1 MGVIVREVEAI
12 PLPVAFCFL
21 VYIILLRVFGVHIG
35 YCRRFSF
42 VVRGLNLRAMHQPLL
57 CVCVTLRLLGSSIF
71 KWIVWCV
78 FPSLI
83 TFEEKYFG

>member
-1 MGVIVREVEAI
+1 MGVIVFGVEMDLLSVV
-12 PLPVAFCFL
+12 PCFL
-21 VYIILLRVFGVHIG
+21 VYIILLRLFGVHIVH
-35 YCRRFSF
+35 CRRFSF
-42 VVRGLNLRAMHQPLL
+42 MAMGLNLRVMHRPLL

-71 KWIVWCV
+71 NWIVWCV